1 MRQIALHL
9 LIGPIFLVN
18 EALPKLRQIDPA
30 AVPPADLY
38 ALLTGCVIPRP
49 IAFVSSLSASGTA
62 NLAPFSFFNAGGAN
76 PPSLVLSTVT
86 SGAGRDKDTLHNV
99 RATGEYVVHIAP
111 WSLREKMNQT
121 SADYA
126 PEVDEF
132 EMAGFTKAP
141 SAKVKPWRAA
151 ECPIAMECRLFQIVR
166 HGEGP
171 FGAHYVIG
179 EVVLGDDVGVWF
191 CTVIRG
197 DTSLI
202 TVGDRTNVQ
211 DGSMLHSDHGV
222 PLTIGAECTIGHHA
236 ILHGSTI
243 GDRVL
248 VGMGA
253 TILNQAVIGDEC
265 VIGANALVTE
275 GKEIPDGSMVLGSP
289 GKIIRQLSEDEIRR
303 NAKAAVH
310 YVANWQR
317 FSRELRPLA

>member
-1 MRQIALHL
+1 
-9 LIGPIFLVN
+9 VS

-76 PPSLVLSTVT
+76 PPSLVFSTVT

-141 SAKVKPWRAA
+141 SLKVKPWRAA

-179 EVVLGDDVGVWF
+179 EVVLFHVAESLLNGLRVDSASIDAIARLGGPNYTRVTQE
-191 CTVIRG
+191 TVFAMPR
-197 DTSLI
+197 
-202 TVGDRTNVQ
+202 
-211 DGSMLHSDHGV
+211 
-222 PLTIGAECTIGHHA
+222 P
-236 ILHGSTI
+236 
-243 GDRVL
+243 
-248 VGMGA
+248 
-253 TILNQAVIGDEC
+253 
-265 VIGANALVTE
+265 ALP
-275 GKEIPDGSMVLGSP
+275 K
-289 GKIIRQLSEDEIRR
+289 
-303 NAKAAVH
+303 
-310 YVANWQR
+310 
-317 FSRELRPLA
+317 